1 MPVMASAQDMYKLA
15 SREIDEPKNE
25 FHPLFGN
32 YKDSAY
38 TMRILYP
45 DYTPLKRK
53 VARKY
58 RKKIERENLV
68 LPESPTVGYDIF
80 VDRKEKPF
88 CVLLSI
94 LL

>member
-1 MPVMASAQDMYKLA
+1 MPVMVSAQDLYKLA

-25 FHPLFGN
+25 FRPLFGN

-53 VARKY
+53 AARKY
-58 RKKIERENLV
+58 RKKIVRENLV

-80 VDRKEKPF
+80 VDR
-88 CVLLSI
+88 
-94 LL
+94 